1 MPPPTQ
7 TQHPGPSRTKPAQ
20 LSVGAEGKGWG
31 PHGVP
36 TIPPE
41 LGVVY
46 LDGHRVLRVVG
57 VPQGELEELGS
68 AQRGV
73 DGVARGDGRAQRA
86 GDALCLCALTVGG
99 NDLQVSGVL
108 GMEAL
113 LGLQIQGPRGPWSRG
128 STRLGGCFLA
138 TSPSPPQMPD
148 SFGINTT
155 PFLDSGLDGTGRL
168 KPRTWGGATCPG
180 GREGLQTQRSPGQLN
195 AFRL

>member
-7 TQHPGPSRTKPAQ
+7 TWWLGPSRTKPAQ

-31 PHGVP
+31 PHRVP
-36 TIPPE
+36 AIPPE

-57 VPQGELEELGS
+57 VPQGKLEELGS
-68 AQRGV
+68 TQRGV
-73 DGVARGDGRAQRA
+73 DGVLRGDGHAQRA
-86 GDALCLCALTVGG
+86 GDALRLRALTVGG

-128 STRLGGCFLA
+128 STQLRDCFLA

-155 PFLDSGLDGTGRL
+155 SSLDSGSGGTGCLR
-168 KPRTWGGATCPG
+168 PRIWGGAMCRG
-180 GREGLQTQRSPGQLN
+180 GHEGL
-195 AFRL
+195 